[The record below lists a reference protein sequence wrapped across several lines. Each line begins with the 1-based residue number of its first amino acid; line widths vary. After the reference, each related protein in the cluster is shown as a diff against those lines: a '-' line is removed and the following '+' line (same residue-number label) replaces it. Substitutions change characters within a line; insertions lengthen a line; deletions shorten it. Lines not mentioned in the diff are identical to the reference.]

1 VSEVDVEPVDADD
14 SSDSHAGESVI
25 NTRELLAARIRELR
39 QARGMS
45 ITALAKQAGITGAM
59 VSQVERGVTNPS
71 VATVARIATVLGVSV
86 AEIFQ
91 VEHPKEMVVRPG
103 DRRKIVYPN
112 ADIVDEIISS
122 DPTHQ
127 LLVLEC
133 RIGPMQGSETQ
144 MPSLGAAVEFVLV
157 ISGTLE
163 ITVGGQ
169 TYVLN
174 DRDTLTFDGRQQH
187 TFFNHTDTDVR
198 LIWVT
203 SPATY

>member
-1 VSEVDVEPVDADD
+1 VTEDVVEAVAADD
-14 SSDSHAGESVI
+14 GDDFGAGESVVT
-25 NTRELLAARIRELR
+25 TREMLAARIRELR
-39 QARGMS
+39 QSRRMS

-86 AEIFQ
+86 AELFQ

-133 RIGPMQGSETQ
+133 RVGPMTGSETQ

-157 ISGTLE
+157 LSGTLE

-169 TYVLN
+169 THILN
-174 DRDTLTFDGRQQH
+174 DRDTLTFDGRLPH
-187 TFFNHTDTDVR
+187 IFFNHTDTDVR